1 MGVPNQKKFRHSNS
15 SKGSMVKCKPNAP
28 TALVSPNQ
36 SEATKLALHGRAK
49 SGKARILVPPPQIE
63 RIKGKYISGMS
74 MRKIAAEEGR
84 DEATV
89 AKIVHMED
97 MQQYVEGIRRQ
108 YWGLGLEAVRSV
120 LKELKKDGWLAHQVL
135 KDIGVVPQQK
145 QMVNLQMSTH
155 RPMTD
160 EEEERAVNELTERIV
175 RATIER
181 HKVFRL
187 PMPQLEQMEDEEKE
201 DDEKDRRPLLERKDD

>member
-1 MGVPNQKKFRHSNS
+1 
-15 SKGSMVKCKPNAP
+15 
-28 TALVSPNQ
+28 
-36 SEATKLALHGRAK
+36 
-49 SGKARILVPPPQIE
+49 
-63 RIKGKYISGMS
+63 

-108 YWGLGLEAVRSV
+108 YWGLRQEAVRSV
-120 LKELKKDGWLAHQVL
+120 LKELKRDGWLAHQVL
-135 KDIGVVPQQK
+135 KDIGVVPQEK
-145 QMVNLQMSTH
+145 QAVNQQASTQ

-181 HKVFRL
+181 HKIFKMR
-187 PMPQLEQMEDEEKE
+187 MPQLEQLEGEEE
-201 DDEKDRRPLLERKDD
+201 DDEKDRRPLLELKDD